1 VNCDTHVRSF
11 SLSRAQPPV
20 VLLLVPR
27 LSTGSERR
35 QRESGDE
42 TALTSL
48 SKYLP
53 TSIVGRYNGSKAET
67 EMMDF

>member
-1 VNCDTHVRSF
+1 MCALLA
-11 SLSRAQPPV
+11 LSRAQPPV

-42 TALTSL
+42 TAFNLL
-48 SKYLP
+48 KYLP
-53 TSIVGRYNGSKAET
+53 TYIVGRYNGSKAET